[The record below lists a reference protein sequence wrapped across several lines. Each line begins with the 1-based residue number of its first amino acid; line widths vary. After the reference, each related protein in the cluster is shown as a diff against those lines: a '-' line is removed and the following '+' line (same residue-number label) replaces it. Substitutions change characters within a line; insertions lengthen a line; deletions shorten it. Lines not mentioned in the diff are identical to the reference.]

1 MMPEQPAGPTTPSM
15 SIPEIATSNPDFSTL
30 LAALSAAELVEALS
44 ADGPFTVFAP
54 NNDAFAKVPSDALSG
69 LLADKDALTA
79 VLARHVVAG
88 SMLKSGDI
96 PLGITKVATLGGEEI
111 EVIKAGSC
119 VSIRS
124 AAGM

>member
-1 MMPEQPAGPTTPSM
+1 MDFKTVCKNGCPAILGVGGRKAMPMMPEQPAGPTTPKM

-88 SMLKSGDI
+88 SMLK
-96 PLGITKVATLGGEEI
+96 VN
-111 EVIKAGSC
+111 
-119 VSIRS
+119 
-124 AAGM
+124 